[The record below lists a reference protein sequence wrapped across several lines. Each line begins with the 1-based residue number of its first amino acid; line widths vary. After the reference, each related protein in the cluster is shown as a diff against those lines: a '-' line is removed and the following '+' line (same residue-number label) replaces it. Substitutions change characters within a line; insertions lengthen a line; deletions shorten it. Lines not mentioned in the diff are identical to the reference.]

1 MPPSPHDHN
10 TTRHTRADQ
19 QTCQHAGNE
28 QIPWDDKSPVPH
40 ELTKDEI
47 KAIVQAFADA
57 AVRADKAGFD
67 VVEIHGAHGYLISSF
82 NSPLANHRT
91 DEYGGSFEVLT
102 RPQCSVCDAA
112 YAVCA
117 MTLKNEC
124 ACAWC
129 DVLRRTA
136 PGSCWKW

>member
-1 MPPSPHDHN
+1 VLTDKHGNM
-10 TTRHTRADQ
+10 RE
-19 QTCQHAGNE
+19 NE
-28 QIPWDDKSPVPH
+28 QIAWDDKSPVPH

-47 KAIVQAFADA
+47 QAIVQAFADA

-102 RPQCSVCDAA
+102 RPQCSVCGAA
-112 YAVCA
+112 CAVCA

-124 ACAWC
+124 VSVCACC
-129 DVLRRTA
+129 DVLRRTE